1 MLQNTVHSNGMHKE
15 MPTSIYD
22 VLGVKLPKLN
32 SALGHFMVVMIRV
45 HATHVI
51 QVQQLM
57 FVKRDYI
64 ETLQVSA

>member
-1 MLQNTVHSNGMHKE
+1 